1 MDGGL
6 MRRVTSTRQQVPQV
20 FFDRWF
26 DDLRVGDEFESS
38 ERLVTHADIDL
49 FSALTER
56 ICLQDRSGP
65 GSTIAGP
72 YRGLH
77 RRIVSGLVSLFAA
90 ADLVV
95 LNPQRLLAIRELT
108 QLRILEPVRHGDG
121 IKIHARLTALRRV
134 DAGRGLV
141 SCNSQILNQS
151 DRTVALAVLELLW
164 RRSSPVLPA
173 ADGGDDEWQLAA
185 EMPV

>member
-1 MDGGL
+1 MWQ
-6 MRRVTSTRQQVPQV
+6 VASTRQEVPKV

-38 ERLVTHADIDL
+38 ERLVTHADIGL

-56 ICLQDRSGP
+56 ICLQDRAGL
-65 GSTIAGP
+65 GGTIPGP

-95 LNPQRLLAIRELT
+95 LNPQRLLAIRELN
-108 QLRILEPVRHGDG
+108 QLRVLGPVRHGDR

-134 DAGRGLV
+134 DDGRGLV

-151 DRTVALAVLELLW
+151 DGVVALATLELLW
-164 RRSSPVLPA
+164 RRMSRTLPA
-173 ADGGDDEWQLAA
+173 TYVGDDEWQLAA
-185 EMPV
+185 ETPV